1 MRLSLLKFAVIV
13 LMFTGV
19 YSAYSQ
25 GGMDAEANPIQPGK
39 TSSAIYLGPIVGY
52 NRSLHSVDL
61 ASFADDPLCPFFTN
75 GSANGFFVG
84 FFYEQ
89 FFGQKKNSKHSLK
102 IAVLYNTLP
111 ASLTKEGDEYPSLV
125 KKPDG
130 TYTTINSATSHSVEV
145 KYSLATLELMYKFNA
160 FGGLVLTVGPT
171 FDIPLTKTFTQK
183 YQIIKP
189 DNVQF
194 QRDPEADKK
203 GYRYED
209 NDRTI
214 IVKDGDIPDASG
226 FRFAIKSG
234 VQYEIELEGL
244 KLAVIPGVFYN
255 FGITKLTSKED
266 WKVDALQFGIEFRF
280 AL

>member
-1 MRLSLLKFAVIV
+1 MKFSLLKLAVIV
-13 LMFTGV
+13 FMFIEVQST
-19 YSAYSQ
+19 YSQ
-25 GGMDAEANPIQPGK
+25 EAEASPIMPGV
-39 TSSAIYLGPIVGY
+39 TSSAIYFGPIVGF

-89 FFGQKKNSKHSLK
+89 FFGEKKNSKHSLK
-102 IAVLYNTLP
+102 IALMYNTLP
-111 ASLTKEGDEYPSLV
+111 ASLTTEGDEYPSLV

-130 TYTTINSATSHSVEV
+130 TYTTINSATSHSVNV
-145 KYSLATLELMYKFNA
+145 KYDLATLELMYKFNVV
-160 FGGLVLTVGPT
+160 GGLVVTVGPT
-171 FDIPLTKTFTQK
+171 FDLPLTKTFTQK

-214 IVKDGDIPDASG
+214 VVKDGNIPDAAG
-226 FRFAIKSG
+226 FRFAIKAG
-234 VQYEIELEGL
+234 VQYEVELEGL

-255 FGITKLTSKED
+255 FGITKLTSAED
-266 WKVDALQFGIEFRF
+266 WKVDALQFGIDFRY
-280 AL
+280 ALGL